1 MAESV
6 QISLTLTMAGENE
19 QNDAVCELNI
29 AGDDLILQPV
39 GDENA
44 LNMILQQAQQNQQ
57 ARPLK
62 CKLLACIFATVCL
75 TCTLMDVG
83 VTALMS
89 MKKPNVLLA
98 EHHTWEFE
106 GPLLVAQALLALAFS
121 TFATTVII
129 REVRVS
135 SRVYFSCLAGLVL
148 VISIISGW
156 IFREDSHSHDWKN
169 ASGAVE
175 NLKMKVKLYLQHEIK
190 PPKWLDELQKDFQC
204 CGFDGVGDWKK
215 LWEKPDV
222 PDSCCV
228 QEFTGCGKNVLA
240 QQINSSTNV
249 HLMGCSQSQASFS
262 SQYLLLLEQ
271 VKFFE
276 AFLMIFIALVW
287 LCCWDKFIS
296 RPEQEL
302 IVRCS
307 PPPMNEEPPGILPS
321 EPNRNE
327 TNHET
332 EPADI
337 PSRRPVVAVESRHS
351 QRGGGDLGTK
361 SDYNLA
367 PKAQENYQ
375 SGDYTEIDPTKAHCL
390 SLCEG
395 PSVTN

>member
-1 MAESV
+1 MAEPV
-6 QISLTLTMAGENE
+6 QISLTLTMAGENNE
-19 QNDAVCELNI
+19 SDAVCELNI
-29 AGDDLILQPV
+29 AGDEMILQPV
-39 GDENA
+39 GDQNA

-57 ARPLK
+57 SRPLK
-62 CKLLACIFATVCL
+62 CKLLACLFATICL

-83 VTALMS
+83 LTALMT

-98 EHHTWEFE
+98 EHHKWEFE
-106 GPLLVAQALLALAFS
+106 GPLLVAQALLAFVFS

-156 IFREDSHSHDWKN
+156 IFREDSHGHDWKN

-175 NLKMKVKLYLQHEIK
+175 NLKTKVKLYLRREIK
-190 PPKWLDELQKDFQC
+190 PPEWLNELQQNFQC
-204 CGFDGVGDWKK
+204 CGFDGVNDWKII
-215 LWEKPDV
+215 WEKPDV

-228 QEFTGCGKNVLA
+228 EQFIGCGKNVFA

-249 HLMGCSQSQASFS
+249 HLMGCSHNQTSFS
-262 SQYLLLLEQ
+262 SKYLLLLEQ
-271 VKFFE
+271 VKFVE

-307 PPPMNEEPPGILPS
+307 SPPLNEQPLGLLPMEPS
-321 EPNRNE
+321 RNQN
-327 TNHET
+327 NHGT
-332 EPADI
+332 EPANV
-337 PSRRPVVAVESRHS
+337 PSRRPIVAVESRHS

-361 SDYNLA
+361 SDFALT
-367 PKAQENYQ
+367 PKTQENYQ
-375 SGDYTEIDPTKAHCL
+375 GGDYTEIDPTKTHRV
-390 SLCEG
+390 SLCPG
-395 PSVTN
+395 PSFTG